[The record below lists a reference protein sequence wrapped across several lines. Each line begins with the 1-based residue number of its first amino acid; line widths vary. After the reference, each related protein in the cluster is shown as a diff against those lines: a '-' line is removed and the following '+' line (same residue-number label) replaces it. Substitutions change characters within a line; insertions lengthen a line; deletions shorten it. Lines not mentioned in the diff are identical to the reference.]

1 VKNAGSQDHEVKKVG
16 KVMAVYRVYP
26 EEGYDLQK
34 LMDELE
40 KIEKVKSIKR
50 EPIAFGLEVL
60 KVGVLLDDKQDNP
73 EEVEQEIR
81 KTSGV
86 KEVENL
92 EVTLIS

>member
-1 VKNAGSQDHEVKKVG
+1 
-16 KVMAVYRVYP
+16 MAVYRVYP